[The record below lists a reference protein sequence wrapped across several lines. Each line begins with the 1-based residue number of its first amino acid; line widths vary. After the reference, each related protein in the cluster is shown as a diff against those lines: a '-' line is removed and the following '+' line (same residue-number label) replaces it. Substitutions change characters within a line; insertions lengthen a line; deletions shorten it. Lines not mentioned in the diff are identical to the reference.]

1 MSKYTDE
8 QIREEVNKTL
18 ANPQLRQCSHCAHGQ
33 DYTTCDVLHIPISRY
48 QYCGHCRH
56 YLTNEEKLIQEAK
69 EAVARLEREEK
80 KVNHVL
86 TMMLNMIESGM
97 LFMEDFESRVEK
109 EYKRAEMRGTGDAKV
124 RKADK
129 AWISTISRSFKAIK
143 KDLESIRRQYTHFFE
158 PLLNKVFLDKETGE
172 YDAQQY
178 DDHQQDA
185 HELARVMMKYFD
197 KSYLSYEN
205 ADKIE
210 SFIDSI
216 EGCGVMEAE
225 DYKRYYLRR

>member
-1 MSKYTDE
+1 MSKYSDE
-8 QIREEVNKTL
+8 QIREEVKKTL
-18 ANPQLRQCSHCAHGQ
+18 ENPQLRQCSHCVYGASH
-33 DYTTCDVLHIPISRY
+33 TMCAKLHIPISKY
-48 QYCGHCRH
+48 QYCGHCQH
-56 YLTNEEKLIQEAK
+56 FMTDEEKLMQEAR
-69 EAVARLEREEK
+69 EAVARLEKEER

-86 TMMLNMIESGM
+86 TMMLNMIEAGM
-97 LFMEDFESRVEK
+97 LFMEDFESRVDK

-185 HELARVMMKYFD
+185 HELARIMMKYFD

-225 DYKRYYLRR
+225 DYKRYYLKR